1 MSSGIVK
8 ISDEQKKAIEKTLA
22 NGDRVELIPVKD
34 GIKIMQVQKKTL
46 KTEQNARS

>member
-1 MSSGIVK
+1 MCIT
-8 ISDEQKKAIEKTLA
+8 DEQKKVIEKTLA

-46 KTEQNARS
+46 KTK